1 MRVDSERFPVELDDV
16 DRQIL
21 EHLQVDA
28 GLTNVDLAERV
39 GLSPSACLRRVQRLE
54 SSGVVAGRV
63 LLIDPVAIGRPLQ
76 VFVEITLESQSEAYL
91 DGFESAVQTV
101 PEVMSCHLLAG
112 DFDYL
117 LHLTVENTADFE
129 RIHRSHLSGLP
140 GVARM
145 RSSFALRTV
154 FSTTRHDLS
163 RT

>member
-1 MRVDSERFPVELDDV
+1 MIELDSIDRRILEVLQADAGGTNVEL
-16 DRQIL
+16 
-21 EHLQVDA
+21 
-28 GLTNVDLAERV
+28 AESV

-54 SSGVVAGRV
+54 ESGVIAGIVALV
-63 LLIDPVAIGRPLQ
+63 DPVAIGRPLD
-76 VFVEITLESQSEAYL
+76 VFVEITLGSQSEKHL
-91 DGFESAVQTV
+91 DSFEAAVQSV

-117 LHLTVENTADFE
+117 LHLNVENTRDFE
-129 RIHRSHLSGLP
+129 RIHRAHLSGLP

-163 RT
+163 DR